1 MKKIGLIILLLV
13 TIGLLLGCG
22 ATTPTVAPSTAVPPT
37 AAAVSDVTLKL
48 GSWRPDDVV
57 QMTQILA
64 KFSEKHPHITVS
76 FDPTEPTQYDAA
88 LKAQLAG
95 GSGPDLFYLRSYAV
109 SRQLYNEGYLAAL
122 DDVTGLKDN
131 FIDAARAPWS
141 TDDSQAYGVPFI
153 AVSHGIYYNVDLFE
167 KHNLEVP
174 KTWAELLTVAQKL
187 KAANVTPF
195 ANASGDGWTMAE
207 LVFMNLAPNFVGG
220 LEGRTAYLNGT
231 RCFNDEQVTATFQA
245 IKDIALYFPQNQE
258 LLTYPDSQQLFVQG
272 QAAMWLS
279 GSWDIA
285 FFETQK
291 MGFEWSVFAP
301 PPPADQPP
309 YITFQLDVAIGLN
322 KASQHQAE
330 AKLFL
335 EWLTSSDAAEA
346 LGNQLPGFF
355 PMRQQMPT
363 LANAHANSFL
373 SLNNGRGLDV
383 RFVWEKLRDGQPSAY
398 DLVQNGAVA
407 VANGQQTPQ
416 EAADALQAGLA
427 QWFEPAKNC
436 KK

>member
-1 MKKIGLIILLLV
+1 
-13 TIGLLLGCG
+13 
-22 ATTPTVAPSTAVPPT
+22 
-37 AAAVSDVTLKL
+37 
-48 GSWRPDDVV
+48 
-57 QMTQILA
+57 
-64 KFSEKHPHITVS
+64 
-76 FDPTEPTQYDAA
+76 

-131 FIDAARAPWS
+131 FTDAARAPWS

-258 LLTYPDSQQLFVQG
+258 LLTYADSQQLFVQG